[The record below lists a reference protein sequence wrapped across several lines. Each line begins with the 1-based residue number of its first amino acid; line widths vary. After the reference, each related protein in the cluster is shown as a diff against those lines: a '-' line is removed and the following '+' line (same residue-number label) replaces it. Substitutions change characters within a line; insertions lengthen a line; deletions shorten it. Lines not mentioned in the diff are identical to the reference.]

1 MYVLTN
7 WIRTYRSLILPA
19 SKIRVMPL
27 LRFHFFL
34 EKNLHAQRKFPF
46 DIIRMV
52 SLMVPSV

>member
-7 WIRTYRSLILPA
+7 RIRTYRSLILAA

-27 LRFHFFL
+27 LRFHIFFWN
-34 EKNLHAQRKFPF
+34 NLHAQRKFPF